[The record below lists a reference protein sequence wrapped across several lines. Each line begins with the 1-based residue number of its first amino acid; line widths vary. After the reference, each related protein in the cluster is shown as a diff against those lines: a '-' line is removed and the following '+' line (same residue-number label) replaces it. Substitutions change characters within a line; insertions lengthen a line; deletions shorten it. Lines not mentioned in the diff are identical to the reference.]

1 MNPKLWLFLGEL
13 VSVPAVYVVNQVE
26 DDFLMGFRPKYQL
39 ISILSSLSLSFSIAV
54 RNALWLV
61 VFISDGRACS
71 QQKEKNIRRVNGIVA
86 GGTGCQRPSNK
97 ESRRQLN
104 RKTMEREVMGICTK
118 IRILNL
124 ISGQILDIYP
134 GRTQYLTVNRI
145 YKGQITSPSLDSGA
159 LESNFWSVI
168 FSSCP

>member
-1 MNPKLWLFLGEL
+1 MNPKLFLGEL

-71 QQKEKNIRRVNGIVA
+71 
-86 GGTGCQRPSNK
+86 
-97 ESRRQLN
+97 
-104 RKTMEREVMGICTK
+104 
-118 IRILNL
+118 
-124 ISGQILDIYP
+124 
-134 GRTQYLTVNRI
+134 
-145 YKGQITSPSLDSGA
+145 
-159 LESNFWSVI
+159 
-168 FSSCP
+168 